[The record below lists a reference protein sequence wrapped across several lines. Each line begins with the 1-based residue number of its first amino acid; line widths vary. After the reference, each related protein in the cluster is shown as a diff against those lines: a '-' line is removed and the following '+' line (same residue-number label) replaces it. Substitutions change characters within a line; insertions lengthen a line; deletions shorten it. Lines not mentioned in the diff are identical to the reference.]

1 MQALN
6 ISALTKHFDHKRALN
21 NISLQV
27 QSGEIVALIGPSGSG
42 KSTLLRHLAGL
53 QISDKKVT
61 TKIIVNDQVVQ
72 QNGKL
77 SSSVRKTR
85 SNIGV
90 IFQQFNLINRL
101 DVITNVLI
109 GGLGTI
115 PRWRGTLGLF
125 NKAEKA
131 QALAALE
138 RVGLSEIATQR
149 ASTLSGGQQ
158 QRVAIAR
165 SLMQRATVIL
175 ADEPIASLDP
185 NSARIVMQSLHDLQ
199 KYDGKTVIVTL
210 HQVEYARQYCD
221 RVIGLVDG
229 RIAFD
234 VKVQALTDNVIE
246 QLYGSPKPEN
256 VIEIN
261 KDDAITDYQN
271 SNLAAS
277 GSN

>member
-6 ISALTKHFDHKRALN
+6 ISALTKHFDRKRALN

-53 QISDKKVT
+53 QISDKKIA

-138 RVGLSEIATQR
+138 RVGLSDIATQR

-234 VKVQALTDNVIE
+234 VKVQDLTDNVIE
-246 QLYGSPKPEN
+246 QLYGSPKSEN

>member
-6 ISALTKHFDHKRALN
+6 ISALTKHFNRKRALN

-53 QISDKKVT
+53 QISDKKIA

-109 GGLGTI
+109 GELGTI

-165 SLMQRATVIL
+165 SLMQRATLIL

-199 KYDGKTVIVTL
+199 KYDGKTVIVSL

>member
-6 ISALTKHFDHKRALN
+6 ISALTKHFDRKRALN
-21 NISLQV
+21 NISLEV

-53 QISDKKVT
+53 QISDKKIA

-77 SSSVRKTR
+77 SSSGRKTR

-125 NKAEKA
+125 NKVEKA

-234 VKVQALTDNVIE
+234 VKVQALTDDVIE

-256 VIEIN
+256 VIDIN
-261 KDDAITDYQN
+261 KDDAITNYQN

>member
-6 ISALTKHFDHKRALN
+6 ISALTKHFNRKRALN

-53 QISDKKVT
+53 QISDKKIA

-165 SLMQRATVIL
+165 SLMQRATLIL

-199 KYDGKTVIVTL
+199 RYDGKTVIVSL

>member
-6 ISALTKHFDHKRALN
+6 ISALTRHFDRKRALN

>member
-1 MQALN
+1 MQALK
-6 ISALTKHFDHKRALN
+6 ITSLTKHFDRKLALK
-21 NISLQV
+21 NISLKV
-27 QSGEIVALIGPSGSG
+27 KTGEIVALIGPSGSG

-53 QISDKKVT
+53 QISDKNT
-61 TKIIVNDQVVQ
+61 QTKIVVNDQVVQ

-77 SSSVRKTR
+77 SRSVRKIR

-115 PRWRGTLGLF
+115 PHWRGTLGLF
-125 NKAEKA
+125 NNAEKA

-165 SLMQRATVIL
+165 SLMQRATIVL

-185 NSARIVMQSLHDLQ
+185 NSASMVMQSLHDLQ
-199 KYDGKTVIVTL
+199 RNDGKTVIVTL
-210 HQVEYARQYCD
+210 HQVEYARKYCD

-229 RIAFD
+229 NIVFD
-234 VKVQALTDNVIE
+234 GSVEALTDDIIE
-246 QLYGSPKPEN
+246 KIYDKPKYEN

-261 KDDAITDYQN
+261 QDDATTDYLN
-271 SNLAAS
+271 TNLAVSAS
-277 GSN
+277 N

>member
-53 QISDKKVT
+53 QISDKKIA

>member
-6 ISALTKHFDHKRALN
+6 ISALTKHFDRKRALN

-234 VKVQALTDNVIE
+234 VKVKALTDNVIE

>member
-61 TKIIVNDQVVQ
+61 TKIVVNDQVVQ

>member
-61 TKIIVNDQVVQ
+61 TKIVVNDQVVQ

-221 RVIGLVDG
+221 RVIGLIDG

-246 QLYGSPKPEN
+246 QLYGSSKSEN

-261 KDDAITDYQN
+261 KDDAITDHQN

>member
-6 ISALTKHFDHKRALN
+6 ISALTKHFDRKRALN

-53 QISDKKVT
+53 QISDKKIA

-199 KYDGKTVIVTL
+199 KNDGKTVIVTL
-210 HQVEYARQYCD
+210 HQVEYARKYCD

>member
-6 ISALTKHFDHKRALN
+6 ISALTKHFDRKRALN

-256 VIEIN
+256 VIEIT

>member
-6 ISALTKHFDHKRALN
+6 ISALTKHFDRKRALN
-21 NISLQV
+21 NISLEV

-53 QISDKKVT
+53 QISDKKIA

-125 NKAEKA
+125 NKVEKA

-234 VKVQALTDNVIE
+234 VKVQALTDDVIE

-256 VIEIN
+256 VIDIN
-261 KDDAITDYQN
+261 KDDAITNYQN

>member
-6 ISALTKHFDHKRALN
+6 ISALTKHFDRKRALN
-21 NISLQV
+21 NISLEV

-53 QISDKKVT
+53 QISDKKIA

-125 NKAEKA
+125 NKVEKA

-234 VKVQALTDNVIE
+234 VKVQALTDDVIE

-256 VIEIN
+256 VIDIN
-261 KDDAITDYQN
+261 KDDAITNYQS

>member
-1 MQALN
+1 MQALS
-6 ISALTKHFDHKRALN
+6 ISALTKHFDRKRALN

-53 QISDKKVT
+53 QISDKKIA

-199 KYDGKTVIVTL
+199 KNDGKTVIVTL
-210 HQVEYARQYCD
+210 HQVEYARKYCD

>member
-6 ISALTKHFDHKRALN
+6 ISALTKHFDRKRALN

-199 KYDGKTVIVTL
+199 KYDGKTVIVNL

-234 VKVQALTDNVIE
+234 VKVQALTDKVIE

>member
-6 ISALTKHFDHKRALN
+6 ISALTKHFDRKRALN

-53 QISDKKVT
+53 QISDKKLT

>member
-21 NISLQV
+21 NVSLQV

-61 TKIIVNDQVVQ
+61 TKIVVNDQVVQ

-221 RVIGLVDG
+221 RVIGLIDG

-246 QLYGSPKPEN
+246 QLYGSSKSEN

>member
-6 ISALTKHFDHKRALN
+6 ISALTKHFDRKRALN

-61 TKIIVNDQVVQ
+61 TTIIVNDQVVQ

-261 KDDAITDYQN
+261 KDDAITDHQN

>member
-21 NISLQV
+21 NVSLQV

-61 TKIIVNDQVVQ
+61 TKIVVNDQVVQ

-149 ASTLSGGQQ
+149 ASTLSRGQQ
-158 QRVAIAR
+158 QRVAHAR
-165 SLMQRATVIL
+165 RQLQRATLIL
-175 ADEPIASLDP
+175 PDTPIP
-185 NSARIVMQSLHDLQ
+185 
-199 KYDGKTVIVTL
+199 
-210 HQVEYARQYCD
+210 
-221 RVIGLVDG
+221 
-229 RIAFD
+229 
-234 VKVQALTDNVIE
+234 
-246 QLYGSPKPEN
+246 
-256 VIEIN
+256 
-261 KDDAITDYQN
+261 
-271 SNLAAS
+271 
-277 GSN
+277 

>member
-6 ISALTKHFDHKRALN
+6 ISALTKHFDRKRALN
-21 NISLQV
+21 NISLEV

-53 QISDKKVT
+53 QISDKKIA

-125 NKAEKA
+125 NKVEKA
-131 QALAALE
+131 QAIAALE

-229 RIAFD
+229 RVAFD
-234 VKVQALTDNVIE
+234 VKVQALTDDVIE

-256 VIEIN
+256 VIDIN
-261 KDDAITDYQN
+261 KDDAITNYQN

>member
-6 ISALTKHFDHKRALN
+6 ISALTKHFDRKRALN
-21 NISLQV
+21 NISLEV

-53 QISDKKVT
+53 QISDKKIE

-125 NKAEKA
+125 NKVEKA

-234 VKVQALTDNVIE
+234 VKVQALTDDVIE

-256 VIEIN
+256 VIDIN
-261 KDDAITDYQN
+261 KDDAITNYQN

>member
-6 ISALTKHFDHKRALN
+6 ISALTKHFDRKRALN

-61 TKIIVNDQVVQ
+61 TKIVVNDQVVQ

>member
-6 ISALTKHFDHKRALN
+6 ISALTKHFNRKRALN

-53 QISDKKVT
+53 QISDKKIA

-165 SLMQRATVIL
+165 SLMQRATLIL

-199 KYDGKTVIVTL
+199 KYDGKTVIVSL

-277 GSN
+277 SSN

>member
-1 MQALN
+1 
-6 ISALTKHFDHKRALN
+6 
-21 NISLQV
+21 
-27 QSGEIVALIGPSGSG
+27 
-42 KSTLLRHLAGL
+42 LRHLAGL

>member
-6 ISALTKHFDHKRALN
+6 ISALTKHFDRKRALN

-53 QISDKKVT
+53 QISDKKIA

-138 RVGLSEIATQR
+138 RVGLSDIATQR

-234 VKVQALTDNVIE
+234 VKVQDLTDNVIE
-246 QLYGSPKPEN
+246 QLYGSPKSEN

-271 SNLAAS
+271 SNMAAS

>member
-6 ISALTKHFDHKRALN
+6 ISALTKHFDRKRALN

-53 QISDKKVT
+53 QISDKKIA

-246 QLYGSPKPEN
+246 QLYGSPKSEN

>member
-1 MQALN
+1 
-6 ISALTKHFDHKRALN
+6 
-21 NISLQV
+21 V

-53 QISDKKVT
+53 QISDKKIA

-271 SNLAAS
+271 SNLAVS

>member
-21 NISLQV
+21 NVSLQV

-61 TKIIVNDQVVQ
+61 TKIVVNDQVVQ

-131 QALAALE
+131 HALAALE

-221 RVIGLVDG
+221 RVIGLIDG

-246 QLYGSPKPEN
+246 QLYGSSKSEN

-261 KDDAITDYQN
+261 KDDAITDHQN

>member
-6 ISALTKHFDHKRALN
+6 ISALTKHFDRKRALN

-53 QISDKKVT
+53 QISDKKIA

>member
-6 ISALTKHFDHKRALN
+6 ISALTKHFNRKRALN

-53 QISDKKVT
+53 QISDKKIA

-165 SLMQRATVIL
+165 SLMQRATLIL

-199 KYDGKTVIVTL
+199 KYDGKTVIVSL

>member
-1 MQALN
+1 MQALY
-6 ISALTKHFDHKRALN
+6 ISALTKHFDRKRALN

-199 KYDGKTVIVTL
+199 KYDGKTVIVNL

-234 VKVQALTDNVIE
+234 VKVQALTDKVIE

>member
-6 ISALTKHFDHKRALN
+6 ISALTKHFDRKRALN

>member
-6 ISALTKHFDHKRALN
+6 ISALTKHFDRKRALN

-53 QISDKKVT
+53 QISDKKIA

-165 SLMQRATVIL
+165 SLMQRATLIL

-199 KYDGKTVIVTL
+199 KYDGKTVIVSL

>member
-1 MQALN
+1 MQAIN
-6 ISALTKHFDHKRALN
+6 ISALTKYFGRKRALN

-27 QSGEIVALIGPSGSG
+27 KTGEIVALIGPSGSG

-53 QISDKKVT
+53 QISDKGTT
-61 TKIIVNDQVVQ
+61 TKISVNNQIVQ

-77 SSSVRKTR
+77 SPSVRKNR
-85 SNIGV
+85 CDIGV

-125 NKAEKA
+125 NEVEKA

-138 RVGLSEIATQR
+138 QVGLSDIAAQR

-165 SLMQRATVIL
+165 SLMQRATIIL

-185 NSARIVMQSLHDLQ
+185 KSAKVVMQNLHDLQ
-199 KYDGKTVIVTL
+199 KNDGKTVIVTL

-229 RIAFD
+229 NIAFD
-234 VKVQALTDNVIE
+234 DRVEALTDDVIGK
-246 QLYGSPKPEN
+246 LYGTEKNEN
-256 VIEIN
+256 VVEIGR
-261 KDDAITDYQN
+261 DVTPDYIN
-271 SNLAAS
+271 SNLVASAA
-277 GSN
+277 N

>member
-6 ISALTKHFDHKRALN
+6 ISALTKHFDRKRALN

-53 QISDKKVT
+53 PISDKKVT
-61 TKIIVNDQVVQ
+61 TTIIVNDQVVQ

-261 KDDAITDYQN
+261 KDDAITDHQN